1 MKSILVLLANC
12 HGKNTRGKRSPDG
25 RLREY
30 AWGREINKRITE
42 ELYKYG
48 IKTVIINP
56 EENEVKLS
64 VQAARANNLY
74 HQNKN
79 KYDDIILVSPHINAS
94 AGDGWTDARGFCC
107 FVYNKASSKSRKLA
121 RIISDIAYDEYNLK
135 GNRWVPEAR
144 YFEANYAILRDT
156 CMPAIL
162 TECGFQTNHNDVDFL
177 LSEEGK
183 KTYTLLHVK
192 SILNYMNFYGYDLN

>member
-1 MKSILVLLANC
+1 MKSVLVLLANC

-79 KYDDIILVSPHINAS
+79 KYDEIILVSPHVNAS
-94 AGDGWTDARGFCC
+94 ATNGWSDARGFCC
-107 FVYNKASSKSRKLA
+107 FVYTKASNKSRKLA
-121 RIISDIAYDEYNLK
+121 RMIADLAYDKYNLE
-135 GNRWVPEAR
+135 GNRWIPNNR
-144 YFEANYAILRDT
+144 YFEANYAILRET
-156 CMPAIL
+156 VMPAVL
-162 TECGFQTNHNDVDFL
+162 TECSFQTNKEDVDFL

-183 KTYTLLHVK
+183 RTYTNLHVS
-192 SILNYMNFYGYDLN
+192 SILKYINE